1 MWLIFAI
8 CVAIIYGVRSIMFQ
22 WSSRKGFDR
31 NLLLL
36 GAYIGAFLLS
46 VILNFFIGQAWN
58 SGALLGIWIG
68 AFAYVSNSSMYK
80 AYAAGKASL
89 IAILIGTSPLVVT
102 SLSFLL
108 WRETMSLGQGLAF
121 LTIFSGV
128 FLISYSNQLSW
139 RHLQGSQWGL
149 LAMLFFGMTD
159 ILCKISVLQGAET
172 LPTLIL
178 MFGTGAILFCATWR
192 WQQSKERGRTDRSEH
207 PHAGGNGKVI
217 EAATPATHRTLLWGM
232 TIGLTN
238 FLAMIFILP
247 AFKLGVTGLVS
258 AIISGNILLIVLYA
272 RVVLKEKMAQTE
284 MLGIA
289 LIFGGV
295 IAIKL
300 LS

>member
-1 MWLIFAI
+1 MWLVFAI
-8 CVAIIYGVRSIMFQ
+8 CVAIIYGVRAILFQ

-46 VILNFFIGQAWN
+46 LILNLLIGQAWN

-80 AYAAGKASL
+80 GYAAGKASL

-102 SLSFLL
+102 TLSFVL
-108 WRETMSLGQGLAF
+108 WGETMSLGQGLAF
-121 LTIFSGV
+121 VTIFTGV

-139 RHLQGSQWGL
+139 RHLQGAQWGL

-159 ILCKISVLQGAET
+159 ILCKIAVLQGAQT

-178 MFGTGAILFCATWR
+178 MFGTGAILFFATWR
-192 WQQSKERGRTDRSEH
+192 WQQAKRSGRGAVQNKELAVR
-207 PHAGGNGKVI
+207 
-217 EAATPATHRTLLWGM
+217 PALKTVAPPWPIPKTLLWGIS
-232 TIGLTN
+232 IGLTN

-272 RVVLKEKMAQTE
+272 RVVLKEKLAPTE
-284 MLGIA
+284 VFGIV

>member
-1 MWLIFAI
+1 MWLVFAI
-8 CVAIIYGVRSIMFQ
+8 CVAIIYGVRAILFQ

-31 NLLLL
+31 NPLLL

-46 VILNFFIGQAWN
+46 FILNVWIGQAWN
-58 SGALLGIWIG
+58 SAALLGIPIG

-80 AYAAGKASL
+80 GYATGKASL

-108 WRETMSLGQGLAF
+108 WGETMSLGQGLAF

-139 RHLQGSQWGL
+139 RHLQGAQWGL

-178 MFGTGAILFCATWR
+178 MFGTGAILFFATWR
-192 WQQSKERGRTDRSEH
+192 WQQSKERGR
-207 PHAGGNGKVI
+207 
-217 EAATPATHRTLLWGM
+217 EATKKQAANPSLKAAVQPWPIRKTLLWGM
-232 TIGLTN
+232 SIGLTN
-238 FLAMIFILP
+238 FLAMFFILP

-272 RVVLKEKMAQTE
+272 RVVLKEKMARTE
-284 MLGIA
+284 VFGIA